1 MTWFHALPWQWL
13 ESLAMVLFWTLVI
26 VLALA
31 PINYLRDQL
40 NEQSQEAEPPLPK
53 ADTSVA
59 NASAHASP
67 TFHAKT

>member
-31 PINYLRDQL
+31 PINYLRGQL
-40 NEQSQEAEPPLPK
+40 NEQMQETDPSLPQ
-53 ADTSVA
+53 ADAARGT
-59 NASAHASP
+59 ASG
-67 TFHAKT
+67 FHGKT